1 MNNVFLLGRSGAN
14 AELRNTPSGM
24 AVLTIS
30 IAVNEKK
37 SDGTYTP
44 HWFRVTA
51 FGKTAEIL
59 APRIKKGTEVMV
71 QGRLVSRTWDDKN
84 TGQKR
89 SSVEVVAQYLR
100 TTERS
105 DTATAPAVGNAG
117 INTQLDDLE
126 DIPF

>member
-1 MNNVFLLGRSGAN
+1 MNNVYLLGRSGAD
-14 AELRNTPSGM
+14 AELRNLPNGT
-24 AVLTIS
+24 AIITIS

-37 SDGTYTP
+37 ADGTYIP

-59 APRIKKGTEVMV
+59 GPRIKKGTEVMV

-89 SSVEVVAQYLR
+89 NSVEVVAQYLR
-100 TTERS
+100 TTERF
-105 DTATAPAVGNAG
+105 DTAMAPAVGNAG
-117 INTQLDDLE
+117 INTQLDNFD